1 MRDRYRNFIGVCV
14 LNNIERLCLEKEREE
29 SLSQLKITWVEVLG
43 KTECVCVMIDSEI
56 ERERERE
63 RERESRQTAKECE

>member
-63 RERESRQTAKECE
+63 RESRQTAKECE

>member
-14 LNNIERLCLEKEREE
+14 LNNIEILCLEKEREE

-43 KTECVCVMIDSEI
+43 KTECVCVMIDSKI
-56 ERERERE
+56 ERERKRE
-63 RERESRQTAKECE
+63 RVDRLQKSVNRW